1 MTASAQRA
9 IFPEGVEIHQRD
21 LAFERDTRIFEHIQA
36 LLDEADVGVVDGYQ
50 VTVNGGDNTK
60 IDVAAGTGYAPDG
73 SYCVLAIPQS
83 AVTLADSTLG
93 TVNIVVAVYT
103 ETQSNPQP
111 HETGT
116 SSPNTRANRS
126 VRIRVYTLAQYNALP
141 ETDASLANDARDRAL
156 VLARITATGG
166 GLSTSDIA
174 SPRSFSTINYASA
187 PINVT
192 GVTITAVSAGT
203 SEGTGTLTFTLAGTL
218 LSWQAPGE
226 AVGADVAVGAGG
238 FFTLTSGSGST
249 LQVFVISASLPLGN
263 QADSITITSLYSQV
277 VARLTAVDGL
287 HRSLLGTGTPTPTN
301 PHGLRVEDIGG
312 IGLAELETHQDV
324 QHSSGIWKGS
334 SSATL
339 LCSIDEATAPD
350 RLLVVAPAG
359 GDTYYVNGK
368 RLTTL
373 VNSTVLF
380 TGAPVNAVLYEVLV
394 DDTGTVTAS
403 QRAVWPSPR
412 TITGVEIIDVSDNTG
427 AGARTLSFVFA
438 TTVLSWDGG
447 TTQDV
452 TAGGRFRLMSGDEQS
467 VIEVHV
473 VPASLPGGNQSDSIT
488 INALSATD
496 QYLRL
501 AMVAW
506 NGSALGQLG
515 YGPPAAVRQLLD
527 KRLFGTLSDAERQ
540 DEVVLTR
547 TRPIIPG
554 ESSPNDVV
562 QVTQRL
568 LPEERALDELRATG
582 VVVGFDRA
590 EIRSLAV
597 TAGAGLTVVVEGGAC
612 YVHGERFDVAPS
624 ASLAV
629 PNNTTSHVYVDAT
642 GALRVADTAT
652 AAFSVLV
659 GNQSIEVPG
668 AGAVLARVVTSGG
681 AITDVQDFRRNVTR
695 IDGKDAYSV
704 ASTDNR
710 EIAQFFSLQAAAA
723 YAQQAG
729 ISEVRIVG
737 AFAETI
743 VTPISITTPL
753 RVVCEPFANPTISGT
768 ATHLFAVGANGM
780 LEILGGI
787 WAFSSALDFIRYGGN
802 AASHVI
808 VSDISLS
815 MNGAGVVFKNSTDDA
830 SSRGV
835 LFRNCAFGSGTG
847 AFIRFE
853 AGWAGPGPIVIQKC
867 RINRSSATFILDAL
881 GGADTIAKVSV
892 IDSEVVCTDGIA
904 MTANS
909 TLDDCRVSGTKFTP
923 SAQAFDIAGTTN
935 RLMVRG
941 CTFDGALGAF
951 VFNPGSTKS
960 HTDMLVADCIFV
972 NGGTNPYYDSRTDSR
987 PIRLTISNCHFG
999 APGTALAAI
1008 SIAPGAGVIPTD
1020 IEIIGCEIDSGQ
1032 IALGGLGRK
1041 DKVSIRGNILNKQ
1054 ANIANLGAIDLQV
1067 CEQWVVDGNVIFE
1080 GGGAAGG
1087 VRGIL
1092 TDASCN
1098 AGVISNNRVYMSVE
1112 AGNNDGIS
1120 NNGFEVDIVGNN
1132 VRISGAGPNNRDCLK
1147 NAGDDVTISGNVLV
1161 TEETDTSGNGILNS
1175 GDFVAIVGNMLRA
1188 TSASYAADMI
1198 SSSGDDCVIN
1208 SNVVRINTAAPPA
1221 GAARS
1226 IVSSGASVV
1235 VSGNKVTNQ
1244 AGGGNDIDC
1253 TGADTIVIGNVTS
1266 NAGGAGGVIVN
1277 SGGGSLTPA
1286 GTNV

>member
-1 MTASAQRA
+1 MAQRA
-9 IFPEGVEIHQRD
+9 IFPEGVEIHQPD
-21 LAFERDTRIFEHIQA
+21 LGFERDTRIFEHLQ
-36 LLDEADVGVVDGYQ
+36 LFLDGAASGVQSGLA
-50 VTVNGGDNTK
+50 VTPNGGDATK
-60 IDVAAGTGYAPDG
+60 VDIASGTAYSPNG

-83 AVTLADSTLG
+83 AIPLADGTLG
-93 TVNIVVAVYT
+93 VVNLVGLVYT

-111 HETGT
+111 HETGS

-126 VRIRVYTLAQYNALP
+126 TRVRVLTQAQYDALP
-141 ETDASLANDARDRAL
+141 QTDANLSNDDRDRFC
-156 VLARITATGG
+156 VVARVVATGG
-166 GLSTSDIA
+166 GLSTSDITL
-174 SPRSFSTINYASA
+174 PTVFRTVNEASA
-187 PINVT
+187 LINIT
-192 GVTITAVSAGT
+192 GVSITGIADST

-238 FFTLTSGSGST
+238 FFTLISGGGST
-249 LQVFVISASLPLGN
+249 LQVFVITASLPGGN
-263 QADSITITSLYSQV
+263 QTDSVVITNIYSQI
-277 VARLTAVDGL
+277 VARMSYEDWL
-287 HRSLLGTGTPTPTN
+287 HRSKLGTGVPSDTN
-301 PHGLRVEDIGG
+301 PHGLTVNDIGG
-312 IGLAELETHQDV
+312 VGLAELEAHMDL
-324 QHSSGIWKGS
+324 QHSNGIWRGS
-334 SSATL
+334 AANAL
-339 LCSIDEATAPD
+339 LCSIDETAVPD

-359 GDTYYVNGK
+359 GDTYYVNGT
-368 RLTTL
+368 RLSTI

-380 TGAPVNAVLYEVLV
+380 TGAPVNAVLYEIIV
-394 DDTGTVTAS
+394 DNAGNVTAS
-403 QRAVWPSPR
+403 ARATWPSPR

-438 TTVLSWDGG
+438 TTILSWDGG
-447 TTQDV
+447 TTQNV
-452 TAGGRFRLMSGDEQS
+452 SAGGRFRLMSSDEQS

-473 VPASLPGGNQSDSIT
+473 LTALLPLVNQSDSIT
-488 INALSATD
+488 VNALADTD
-496 QYLRL
+496 AYLRL
-501 AMVAW
+501 GMVAW
-506 NGSALGQLG
+506 HGSADGFLG
-515 YGPPAAVRQLLD
+515 YGPPTLDAQMLD
-527 KRLFGTLSDAERQ
+527 KRLFGTLTNADRQ

-554 ESSPNDVV
+554 ESAPNNVV

-659 GNQSIEVPG
+659 GTQSIEVPG

-681 AITDVQDFRRNVTR
+681 AVTDVQDFRRNVTR

-704 ASTDNR
+704 ASSDGR
-710 EIAQFFSLQAAAA
+710 EIAQFFSLQAAIA

-753 RVVCEPFANPTISGT
+753 RVVCEPFANPTFSGT

-787 WAFSSALDFIRYGGN
+787 WTFSSALDFIRYGGN

-867 RINRSSATFILDAL
+867 RINRASATFILDAL

-892 IDSEVVCTDGIA
+892 IDSEVVCTDGIV

-951 VFNPGSTKS
+951 VFSPGSTKS
-960 HTDMLVADCIFV
+960 HTDMLVSDCLFL
-972 NGGTNPYYDSRTDSR
+972 NGATNPYYDSRTNSR
-987 PIRLTISNCHFG
+987 PIRLTISNCHFS

-1054 ANIANLGAIDLQV
+1054 ANIANLGAIDLQA
-1067 CEQWVVDGNVIFE
+1067 CEQFVVEGNIIFD

-1092 TDASCN
+1092 TDSSCN
-1098 AGVISNNRVYMSVE
+1098 AGVISNNRVLMSTA

-1120 NNGFEVDIVGNN
+1120 NNGFEVDIIGNN
-1132 VRISGAGPNNRDCLK
+1132 VRISGAGPNNRDAIR
-1147 NAGDDVTISGNVLV
+1147 NTGDDVTISGNVIV

-1175 GDFVAIVGNMLRA
+1175 GSHVAIVGNMLRA
-1188 TSASYAADMI
+1188 TSANYASDMI